1 MVGDGPGVA
10 PAALLGGTLTALA
23 DGADHGEVACDWPE
37 LTLGELAQVLPAY
50 PGLGL
55 PEAVVW
61 HSRRPF
67 AASAIVR
74 CAGGLVFVKRHDR
87 RVRSVADL
95 LEEHAFIAHLRARG
109 GAVPAV
115 LAASDGLTAVAGLAG
130 TYEVHAPGQGEDA
143 YRDAPSWAPAR
154 SEADAAALGH
164 ALGLLHRAA
173 EGFALPVRRTRL
185 IVAGDT
191 LIRAPN
197 LPAALAAWAAAD
209 AHLGSA
215 LAGRPWRADLDATLL
230 GWHRAVQ
237 PHVQAMA
244 PLWVHGDL
252 HASNTLWRDGGVS
265 TVLDFGL
272 SNRASAVFDLA
283 TTIERNAVAWLHL
296 APQQTHIGRPD
307 LACAVLRG
315 YDRARPRAAAEI
327 AALRHVLPL
336 VHLDFAL
343 SELAYFHGVTGS
355 TRDAAAAYDDF
366 LLGHAAW
373 FAGGDGRRFLD
384 ALS

>member
-1 MVGDGPGVA
+1 MVGDGPDVA
-10 PAALLGGTLTALA
+10 PAALLGGTLTALVPGPA
-23 DGADHGEVACDWPE
+23 HGDVACWWPP
-37 LTLGELAQVLPAY
+37 LAGDELAQVLPAY

-55 PEAVVW
+55 PEAIEW
-61 HSRRPF
+61 HSWRPF

-74 CAGGLVFVKRHDR
+74 CAGGLVFVKRHDQ

-95 LEEHAFIAHLRARG
+95 LEEHAFIAHLRGRG

-115 LAASDGLTAVAGLAG
+115 LAASVGRTAVAGPAG
-130 TYEVHAPGQGEDA
+130 TYEVHALAQGEDA
-143 YRDAPSWAPAR
+143 YRDALSWTPAR
-154 SEADAAALGH
+154 SPADAEALGH

-173 EGFALPVRRTRL
+173 DGFAAPVRRTRL
-185 IVAGDT
+185 IVAGDA
-191 LIRAPN
+191 LIRAPD
-197 LPAALAAWAAAD
+197 LPAALAAWAADD
-209 AHLGSA
+209 AHLGDA
-215 LAGRPWRADLDATLL
+215 LAGRPWRTDLDATLL
-230 GWHRAVQ
+230 GWHRAVR

-252 HASNTLWRDGGVS
+252 HASNTLWCNGGVS
-265 TVLDFGL
+265 AVLDFGL

-283 TTIERNAVAWLHL
+283 TTIERNAVAWLRLTPSH
-296 APQQTHIGRPD
+296 TDIGRPD

-315 YDRARPRAAAEI
+315 YDHARPQPAAEM

-343 SELAYFHGVTGS
+343 SELAYFYGVTGS

-366 LLGHAAW
+366 LVGHAAW
-373 FAGGDGRRFLD
+373 FAGNDGRRFLD
-384 ALS
+384 ALP

>member
-1 MVGDGPGVA
+1 M
-10 PAALLGGTLTALA
+10 TALENS
-23 DGADHGEVACDWPE
+23 ADHGEVACDWPE
-37 LTLGELAQVLPAY
+37 LTLGELAQVVSAY

-55 PEAVVW
+55 PEAIVW
-61 HSRRPF
+61 HSQRPF

-74 CAGGLVFVKRHDR
+74 CAGGLVFAKRHDR

-115 LAASDGLTAVAGLAG
+115 LAASGGLTAVAGPAG
-130 TYEVHAPGQGEDA
+130 TYEVHALGQGEDA
-143 YRDAPSWAPAR
+143 YRDALSWMPAR
-154 SEADAAALGH
+154 SPADAEALGH

-173 EGFALPVRRTRL
+173 GGFAAPVRRTRL
-185 IVAGDT
+185 IVAGDA
-191 LIRAPN
+191 LIRAPD
-197 LPAALAAWAAAD
+197 LSAALAAWAADD
-209 AHLGSA
+209 ARLGTA

-230 GWHRAVQ
+230 GWHRAVR
-237 PHVQAMA
+237 PHVPAMA

-252 HASNTLWRDGGVS
+252 HASNTLWREGEVS
-265 TVLDFGL
+265 AVLDFGL

-283 TTIERNAVAWLHL
+283 TTIERNAVAWLRLTPNH
-296 APQQTHIGRPD
+296 TDIGRPD

-315 YDRARPRAAAEI
+315 YDHAWPRPAAEM

-343 SELAYFHGVTGS
+343 SELAYFHGVTGR
-355 TRDAAAAYDDF
+355 TGDAAAAYDDF

-373 FAGGDGRRFLD
+373 FAGRDGRQFLD
-384 ALS
+384 ALP